1 MTSGGKIAVEM
12 TVGGKPKSGASHQ
25 PWKSLCDSHIP
36 TARLLLYI
44 FLKSFSRKEPS
55 SPPAPSRFR
64 LILRLEKT
72 SHTLCNASSFLRWC
86 DTLDRWPFLLPFH
99 RIGGTHV
106 CEQVDVLLG
115 GEAVNLYQ
123 EFRTNCSPSSSVV
136 TFSKVLLKP
145 SASSV

>member
-44 FLKSFSRKEPS
+44 FLKPFSRKEPS

-72 SHTLCNASSFLRWC
+72 GISCCPMQFLR
-86 DTLDRWPFLLPFH
+86 TTGLRVPFVCTE
-99 RIGGTHV
+99 TH
-106 CEQVDVLLG
+106 EM
-115 GEAVNLYQ
+115 GEEILASYLYQ
-123 EFRTNCSPSSSVV
+123 VHLYQWLEENGFGSC
-136 TFSKVLLKP
+136 LKDGDL
-145 SASSV
+145 

>member
-44 FLKSFSRKEPS
+44 FLKPFSRKEPS

-72 SHTLCNASSFLRWC
+72 HPRLAACGARSWFCARQRHGFVGFAKDFAPDIEIGLLIELIPSFPSREPPHGFS
-86 DTLDRWPFLLPFH
+86 TPAARRHPA
-99 RIGGTHV
+99 T
-106 CEQVDVLLG
+106 
-115 GEAVNLYQ
+115 GEG
-123 EFRTNCSPSSSVV
+123 SGSG
-136 TFSKVLLKP
+136 
-145 SASSV
+145 